1 MLEILKKIYDY
12 FYSNYFFYTNYFFYY
27 YSYDEEK
34 EKYSYEK
41 IMYISDINKNSR
53 SRL

>member
-12 FYSNYFFYTNYFFYY
+12 FYSNYFFYY

-53 SRL
+53 ARL

>member
-12 FYSNYFFYTNYFFYY
+12 FYSNYFFYYY
-27 YSYDEEK
+27 VYDEKK

-41 IMYISDINKNSR
+41 IMYISGINKESR

>member
-1 MLEILKKIYDY
+1 MLKILKKIYEY
-12 FYSNYFFYTNYFFYY
+12 FYSNYSFYY
-27 YSYDEEK
+27 CVYNEEK

-41 IMYISDINKNSR
+41 IVYISDIIENSR

>member
-27 YSYDEEK
+27 CSYDEEK
-34 EKYSYEK
+34 EKYSYKK
-41 IMYISDINKNSR
+41 IMYISDIIENSR

>member
-12 FYSNYFFYTNYFFYY
+12 FYSNYFFYY

-41 IMYISDINKNSR
+41 IMYISDINKISR
-53 SRL
+53 ARL

>member
-12 FYSNYFFYTNYFFYY
+12 FYTNYFFYY

-41 IMYISDINKNSR
+41 IMYISDINKNTR

>member
-12 FYSNYFFYTNYFFYY
+12 FYSNYFFYYY
-27 YSYDEEK
+27 VYDEEK

-41 IMYISDINKNSR
+41 IMYISDINKNFR

>member
-1 MLEILKKIYDY
+1 MIEILKKIYDY
-12 FYSNYFFYTNYFFYY
+12 FYTNYFFYY
-27 YSYDEEK
+27 CVYDEEK

-53 SRL
+53 ARL